1 MDTENPSTNQW
12 GFISP
17 AVLLP
22 AATSA
27 HKHTPHAWN
36 TLVAK
41 PPDVHSW
48 AGARGALP
56 PK

>member
-1 MDTENPSTNQW
+1 MGVNYPGRAGST
-12 GFISP
+12 GSVCAAP
-17 AVLLP
+17 AV
-22 AATSA
+22 TSA

-48 AGARGALP
+48 AGALGALP